1 MSRAAFGVA
10 FAAALALALWFR
22 LDDPAARPMH
32 HDEANQAVRFG
43 ALLETGEYRYDPHDH
58 HGPTLYYL
66 TLPFA
71 WARGQWTLAALDE
84 RTLRMVPAVF
94 GAGLL
99 LLFLGI
105 PAGRA
110 GLCAP
115 PDAARC
121 DLPAGR
127 AGLYAP
133 PGIHRLAVAAAAALA
148 AISPAFTYYSRF
160 YIQESLFVFFA
171 LAFLIALGRYA
182 RRPSMP
188 SAAVAGAMAGLAFAT
203 KETALIV
210 LPAAA
215 AACAIAAAVTHQRHD
230 PTGAHARLR
239 HGLAALG
246 AALLPVIL
254 LYSAFFRHP
263 SALLDAAG
271 AIPIYLSRGLEPG
284 GHAQPFFYYLRT
296 LAWSSSGGLVWTEAL
311 VLALAAAGLVYAIA
325 ARRTAFWPFYI
336 ALYSLA
342 TLAIF
347 SAVRYKTPWNVLPFY
362 AGLILLAGF
371 GGAALAAR
379 ARHPLMRAL
388 LLVVLLAAGWH
399 LASQSARASTRYAA
413 DPRNPYAYAH
423 TSPDFVRLA
432 ARVHDLAAVHPAGR
446 DMLVKVV
453 AGPYEQWP
461 FPWYARDLARVGY
474 WTTAAEAT
482 PFDGVPV
489 IVASQ
494 EHAAGV
500 DALVADR
507 YLAEFYGLR
516 PGVLLT
522 LYIERG
528 LWERFLDG
536 RRRRDGGAASPRPNS
551 GPWAAGM

>member
-22 LDDPAARPMH
+22 LADPAARPMH

-105 PAGRA
+105 RTGGA
-110 GLCAP
+110 GLYAP
-115 PDAARC
+115 PGAAPC
-121 DLPAGR
+121 DPPTGR

-133 PGIHRLAVAAAAALA
+133 PGAAPCAAEHEAPPYDHRLAVAAAAALA

-230 PTGAHARLR
+230 PTGARARLR

-246 AALLPVIL
+246 TALLPVIL

-263 SALLDAAG
+263 SALIDAVG
-271 AIPIYLSRGLEPG
+271 AIPIYLSRGLEAG

-311 VLALAAAGLVYAIA
+311 VLVLAAAGLVYAIA

-371 GGAALAAR
+371 GAAALVAR
-379 ARHPLMRAL
+379 PRRPLMRAL
-388 LLVVLLAAGWH
+388 LIVVLLAAGWH
-399 LASQSARASTRYAA
+399 LASQSARASFSYAA

-423 TSPDFVRLA
+423 TSPDFLRLA

-474 WTTAAEAT
+474 WTTAAGAA
-482 PFDGVPV
+482 PLDGVPV

-494 EHAAGV
+494 EHAADV
-500 DALVADR
+500 DALVGDR

-516 PGVLLT
+516 PDVLLT

-528 LWERFLDG
+528 LWETFLDT
-536 RRRRDGGAASPRPNS
+536 RR
-551 GPWAAGM
+551 